1 MPLNRRAEPGQDQVQ
16 AGKPHIR
23 IGSGAGFSG
32 DRLDPAILLA
42 EKGALDFLVF
52 ECLAERTI
60 ALAQLRRSMD
70 AEGGY
75 DPMLTDRLRAVLV
88 PCVRNRVRI
97 VTNMG
102 AANPV
107 AAAQR
112 VASLARELGI
122 SNLKIAAVVG
132 DDVLS
137 AVCKDNPRLDTG
149 VSVADLGDRLVS
161 ANAYLGSF
169 GIAHAL
175 DAGADIVITGRTGD
189 PALFVGPMVHAFGWA
204 EDEWERL
211 GRGTAVGHMLEC
223 AGQLTGGYF
232 ADPGYKDVPDLANLG
247 FPIAEIDAD
256 GDAVFSKVAGSG
268 GVLSKASCTEQ
279 LLYEIFDP
287 ATYSQPDVTADF
299 TAVRFEEVDGGIR
312 MSGATGRERP
322 AKLKVS
328 VGYRDGFIGEGQI
341 SYAGPGAVARGRLA
355 LEVVR
360 QRLAITGIATEELRL
375 ELIGVDATNFTGGTI
390 EETREVRVR
399 VAARVGDRAS
409 AIRVGAEV
417 EALYTNGPSGGGGAW
432 SSAREVIAIAS
443 CFIDRDQ
450 IAPRI
455 EWASVEGDR
464 LRLSR

>member
-1 MPLNRRAEPGQDQVQ
+1 M
-16 AGKPHIR
+16 
-23 IGSGAGFSG
+23 
-32 DRLDPAILLA
+32 DPAILLA
-42 EKGALDFLVF
+42 EKGELDFLVF

-60 ALAQLRRSMD
+60 ALAQLRRSID
-70 AEGGY
+70 ADHGY
-75 DPMLTDRLRAVLV
+75 DLMLVDRLRAVLEL
-88 PCVRNRVRI
+88 CVRNRVRI

-107 AAAQR
+107 AGAHR
-112 VASLARELGI
+112 VAALARELGL

-132 DDVLS
+132 DNVL
-137 AVCKDNPRLDTG
+137 ATICAENPRLDID
-149 VSVADLGDRLVS
+149 VDIAHLGDKVVS

-169 GIAHAL
+169 AIARAL
-175 DAGADIVITGRTGD
+175 DEGADIVITGRTGD

-204 EDEWERL
+204 EDDWESL

-232 ADPGYKDVPDLANLG
+232 ADPGYKNVPDLANLG
-247 FPIAEIDAD
+247 FPIAEISAS
-256 GDAVFSKVAGSG
+256 GDAIFSKVAGSG
-268 GVLSKASCTEQ
+268 GVLSKATCTEQ

-287 ATYSQPDVTADF
+287 ATYLQPDVTADF
-299 TAVRFEEVDGGIR
+299 TAVQFEEAETGIR
-312 MSGATGRERP
+312 MTGAAGRERP

-355 LEVVR
+355 LDIVR
-360 QRLAITGIATEELRL
+360 ERLRMNGIAMEELRL
-375 ELIGVDATNFTGGTI
+375 ELIGVDATNFTRGMV

-399 VAARVGDRAS
+399 VAARVPDRAS

-432 SSAREVIAIAS
+432 SSEREVIAIAS
-443 CFIDRDQ
+443 CFIDRDKVS
-450 IAPRI
+450 PRI
-455 EWASVEGDR
+455 EWALV
-464 LRLSR
+464 